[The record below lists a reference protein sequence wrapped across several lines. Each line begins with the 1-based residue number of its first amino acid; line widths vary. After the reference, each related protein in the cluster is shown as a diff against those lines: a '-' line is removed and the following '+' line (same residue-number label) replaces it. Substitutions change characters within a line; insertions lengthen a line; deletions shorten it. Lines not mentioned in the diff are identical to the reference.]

1 MASLTLKPDNVT
13 RFRLLPY
20 KGVHAYYY
28 AGFYGRILS
37 YDTRTRQWH
46 VIVIK
51 KYNRSPNSGHKGKN
65 YARTSCCGGA
75 AIGSKYFHRLVACV
89 WCPCPDMF
97 CVQVD
102 HIDGNKFNNRA
113 DNLRWCTNLENQRFA
128 VAIKSGKT
136 IITNLQKS
144 LFYVN

>member
-1 MASLTLKPDNVT
+1 MDKRALKTDNVT

-37 YDTRTRQWH
+37 YDMRTHKWCTKVSRK
-46 VIVIK
+46 V
-51 KYNRSPNSGHKGKN
+51 NRSPNSGHKGKN
-65 YARTSCCGGA
+65 YAKC
-75 AIGSKYFHRLVACV
+75 IGHPSSALFNKYIHRLVACV
-89 WCPCPDMF
+89 WCPCPDIF
-97 CVQVD
+97 CTQVD

-128 VAIKSGKT
+128 AAIKSGKI